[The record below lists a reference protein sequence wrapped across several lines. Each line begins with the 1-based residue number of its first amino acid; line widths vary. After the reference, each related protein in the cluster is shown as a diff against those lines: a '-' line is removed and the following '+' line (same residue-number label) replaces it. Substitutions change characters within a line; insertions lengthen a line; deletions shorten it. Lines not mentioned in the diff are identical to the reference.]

1 LHGASHEAQVTER
14 FDESHLQHRLM
25 RAYLFLKK
33 LDLYSGTGQLLRT
46 QVQALRAHGVEAT
59 LACERGGLRYYLRT
73 GIKTNRTSVAALRAR
88 AGDPETVIVD
98 HNLAIPEADAVFV
111 HNLAT
116 DANRFLPAA
125 DLRSAAA
132 ESEFFLALPENTP
145 LIANSELVKA
155 ALVEHFA
162 LRPERIVVH
171 HPGHEV
177 ERFAPESRQELR
189 ARARRR
195 LGWSDSIPVVGF
207 VTSGNFR
214 KRGLDLLL
222 SAAERVVAQEPDT
235 RILVVGARE
244 LPKDAA
250 QHALFVSGRAAYRP
264 KNHWPELWM
273 AALDLFVY
281 PARYEEFGMVVLESA
296 ALGVPVVTSRR
307 VGAAECLPPEYS
319 AWLSAGPDVDEFAE
333 RTVRLLRDGTARA
346 QLAAAGM
353 RAAET
358 QHARR
363 YGVETAAT
371 ILAQKRRLK

>member
-1 LHGASHEAQVTER
+1 
-14 FDESHLQHRLM
+14 M
-25 RAYLFLKK
+25 RAQLFLKK

-46 QVQALRAHGVEAT
+46 QVQALRAEGVDAT
-59 LACERGGLRYYLRT
+59 LACERGGLRYFLRT
-73 GIKTNRTSVAALRAR
+73 GIKTRRTSVAALRAH
-88 AGDPETVIVD
+88 AGDADALIVD

-116 DANRFLPAA
+116 DANRFLPTA
-125 DLRSAAA
+125 DLRSAVA
-132 ESEFFLALPENTP
+132 EREFFLALPEGTP
-145 LIANSELVKA
+145 VIANSALVKA
-155 ALVEHFA
+155 ALVEHFG

-171 HPGHEV
+171 RPGHEAD
-177 ERFAPESRQELR
+177 RFAPSSRHELR

-195 LGWSDSIPVVGF
+195 LGWGDSAPVVGL

-222 SAAERVVAQEPDT
+222 SAAERIAAAEPET
-235 RILVVGARE
+235 RLLIVGARE
-244 LPKDAA
+244 LPKEVG
-250 QHALFVSGRAAYRP
+250 QHALFASGRAAYRP

-281 PARYEEFGMVVLESA
+281 PARYEEFGMVVLEAA

-307 VGAAECLPPEYS
+307 VGAAECLPPEY
-319 AWLSAGPDVDEFAE
+319 APWLSAAPDVDEFAA
-333 RTVRLLRDGTARA
+333 RTLTLLRDATLRAHLALAGT
-346 QLAAAGM
+346 

-358 QHARR
+358 QDARR

-371 ILAQKRRLK
+371 ILAQKRQLK

>member
-1 LHGASHEAQVTER
+1 
-14 FDESHLQHRLM
+14 M
-25 RAYLFLKK
+25 RAHLFLKK

-46 QVQALRAHGVEAT
+46 QVQALRAHGVDAT
-59 LACERGGLRYYLRT
+59 LACERGGLRYFLRT
-73 GIKTNRTSVAALRAR
+73 GIKTKRTSVAALRERAR
-88 AGDPETVIVD
+88 DADGLIVD

-132 ESEFFLALPENTP
+132 ERDFFLALPEGTP
-145 LIANSELVKA
+145 LIANSALVKA

-162 LRPERIVVH
+162 LHPERIVVH
-171 HPGHEV
+171 HPGYEA
-177 ERFAPESRQELR
+177 ERFTPGSRLELR

-195 LGWSDSIPVVGF
+195 LGWGDSTPVVGF

-222 SAAERVVAQEPDT
+222 SAAERIAAQEPDT
-235 RILVVGARE
+235 RILIVGARE
-244 LPKDAA
+244 LPKEAA
-250 QHALFVSGRAAYRP
+250 QHALFVSGKAAYRP

-281 PARYEEFGMVVLESA
+281 PARYEEFGMVVLEAA

-307 VGAAECLPPEYS
+307 VGAAECLPPDYAE
-319 AWLSAGPDVDEFAE
+319 WLSATPDVEEFAA
-333 RTVRLLRDGTARA
+333 RTLKLMHDAGACAR
-346 QLAAAGM
+346 LAAAGT
-353 RAAET
+353 RAA
-358 QHARR
+358 QAQDARR
-363 YGVETAAT
+363 YGAETAAT

>member
-1 LHGASHEAQVTER
+1 MAESVN
-14 FDESHLQHRLM
+14 ESHQQHRRM
-25 RAYLFLKK
+25 RAHLFLKK

-46 QVQALRAHGVEAT
+46 QVQALRAQGVDAA

-73 GIKTNRTSVAALRAR
+73 GIKTKRTSVASLRAC
-88 AGDPETVIVD
+88 AGDPDALIVD
-98 HNLAIPEADAVFV
+98 HNLCIPEADAVFV

-132 ESEFFLALPENTP
+132 EREFFSALPEDTP
-145 LIANSELVKA
+145 LIANSALVKA

-171 HPGHEV
+171 HPGHEAH
-177 ERFAPESRQELR
+177 RFAPGSRHELR

-195 LGWSDSIPVVGF
+195 LGWDTSAPVVGF

-222 SAAERVVAQEPDT
+222 SAAERIVEQEPDT

-244 LPKDAA
+244 LPKEA
-250 QHALFVSGRAAYRP
+250 QQHGLFANGTAAYRP

-281 PARYEEFGMVVLESA
+281 PARYEEFGMVVLEAA

-307 VGAAECLPPEYS
+307 VGAAECLPPEY
-319 AWLSAGPDVDEFAE
+319 AEWLGAAPEPDEFAA
-333 RTVRLLRDGTARA
+333 RTVALLRDSAARA
-346 QLAAAGM
+346 RLASAGM
-353 RAAET
+353 CAAEA
-358 QHARR
+358 QDSRR
-363 YGVETAAT
+363 YGAETAAT
-371 ILAQKRRLK
+371 ILAQKRRLR